1 MSKDYLIF
9 ILMRKVIV
17 LCFIIFSFISVN
29 AQDYNTGI
37 GLRAGYY
44 NGLTVKH
51 FISSNRA
58 IEGLVSSRWRGL
70 EITGLYEINH
80 QAFNAP
86 RLNWYYGVGAHVG
99 FWNGDNT
106 NWGDRGHDYAVVG
119 IDGIIG
125 IEYNFTEI
133 PFNVSLDWK
142 PAINIIGYSGFW
154 ADGVALSIR
163 YIF

>member
-1 MSKDYLIF
+1 MKKL
-9 ILMRKVIV
+9 IV
-17 LCFIIFSFISVN
+17 LCLIVFSFISVSS

-58 IEGLVSSRWRGL
+58 IEGLVSSRWRGFD
-70 EITGLYEINH
+70 ITGLYEINH
-80 QAFNAP
+80 QAFSTP
-86 RLNWYYGVGAHVG
+86 RLNWYYGIGAHVG

-106 NWGDRGHDYAVVG
+106 TWGDRGREYSVVG

-125 IEYNFTEI
+125 LEYNFIEI
-133 PFNVSLDWK
+133 PFNIGIDWK
-142 PAINIIGYSGFW
+142 PTINIIGYTGFW
-154 ADGVALSIR
+154 ADGVALSVR